1 MSIKELLAVLFP
13 HLAGV
18 CVDQVVRSGASV
30 RLRARTATTE
40 AACPGC
46 GTWSR
51 HRHSRYERCL
61 SDTAVGGSELLI
73 DLQVHRFLCRN
84 DGCGK
89 KTFAEQVPGLTVR
102 YGRRSVE
109 AGETLRAIALALA
122 GRPGA
127 RLAERLVTAV
137 SRMTLLRLI
146 RSLPEPSD
154 HLADQAGPRIL
165 GVDDFALRR
174 GRIYGTILIDLTTG
188 RPVDVLPDRTADTLA
203 DWLQAHPGVEIVCRD
218 RAGAYA
224 EGISRGAPEAIQV
237 ADRWH
242 LWSNLGD
249 AVERTVTRHRRQL
262 QALVPAPAAQSGDG
276 PVARTPPPSPTSA
289 SASIPVLQGRRD
301 RVAARTRQ
309 RHAAVHALL
318 NQGHSH
324 QQIARE
330 LGLSRNTIRRF
341 ARAAGP
347 DDLLVHTGTGQR
359 TKELAAYDAYLR
371 RRWDQGC
378 TNAAQLYQE
387 LRSQG
392 YRGAATT
399 VRQYIQPWRTAP
411 TAAPSTTPPTSPVR
425 HRPPTVRQATGWF
438 LRHPA
443 HLDND
448 DRHLLDTL
456 CAACPQLRALR
467 THVRHFAEIM
477 MNRGGRQLQA
487 WMTGVLDDDLPE
499 LHSFVTGLRRDQD
512 AVTAGLTL
520 PYSSGPVEGHVNR
533 VKTIKR
539 QMFGRAGF
547 DLLRKRI
554 LLTD

>member
-1 MSIKELLAVLFP
+1 M
-13 HLAGV
+13 
-18 CVDQVVRSGASV
+18 
-30 RLRARTATTE
+30 RLKARTATAE

-51 HRHSRYERCL
+51 HRHSRYERRL

-102 YGRRSVE
+102 YGRRSVAAAE
-109 AGETLRAIALALA
+109 ALRAIALALA

-127 RLAERLVTAV
+127 RLAGRLVTAV

-146 RSLPEPSD
+146 RRLPEPSE

-174 GRIYGTILIDLTTG
+174 GRIYGTILIDITTG
-188 RPVDVLPDRTADTLA
+188 KPVDVLPDRTADTLA
-203 DWLQAHPGVEIVCRD
+203 DWLRAHPGVEIVCRD

-224 EGISRGAPEAIQV
+224 DGISRGAPEAIQV

-242 LWSNLGD
+242 LWRNLGD

-262 QALVPAPAAQSGDG
+262 HALVPGPAAQADDD
-276 PVARTPPPSPTSA
+276 PVACAPPPSAPPSAPSPPPSA
-289 SASIPVLQGRRD
+289 SASIPVPQARRD

-309 RHAAVHALL
+309 RHAAVHALID
-318 NQGHSH
+318 QGRSR

-330 LGLSRNTIRRF
+330 LGLSRNTVRRF
-341 ARAAGP
+341 ARAADP
-347 DDLLVHTGTGQR
+347 DDLLVHTGTGRR

-371 RRWDQGC
+371 RRWGQGC

-399 VRQYIQPWRTAP
+399 VRQYLQPWRTAP
-411 TAAPSTTPPTSPVR
+411 PAAPSTTPPAAPVR
-425 HRPPTVRQATGWF
+425 HRATTVRQATGWF

-443 HLDND
+443 HLDPGD
-448 DRHLLDTL
+448 QHRLDAL
-456 CAACPQLRALR
+456 CAASPQLNALR
-467 THVRHFAEIM
+467 THVSHFAEIM
-477 MNRGGRQLQA
+477 MNRGGRHLEA
-487 WMTGVLDDDLPE
+487 WMTGVLGDDLPE

-533 VKTIKR
+533 IKTIKR